1 VTDNAPIVIIRPL
14 HLSLMQYTRVFFRKK
29 ALKLLRDYWLN
40 RYDDLQL
47 REVLSKNYSPKY
59 HAAEEVLDKN
69 YLRLDRIDYLWYKG
83 AFSAGIH
90 LPSGRFY
97 KEPYHY
103 SNLGMGPRELV
114 FPLRLLDQIQ
124 NLTLVGDW
132 TRYQLCFLD
141 NHLLDDL
148 VRPNDR
154 ATERARIQVDKI
166 GFDYAYPTLSRWY
179 FPGRVDWKTPRP
191 SLQMCLF
198 GRLNEGRMAGIKL
211 KVPMREIFWQA
222 LYK

>member
-1 VTDNAPIVIIRPL
+1 
-14 HLSLMQYTRVFFRKK
+14 MQYTRVFFRRK
-29 ALKLLRDYWLN
+29 ALKLLRNYWLN

-47 REVLSKNYSPKY
+47 RELLSKTYSPKY
-59 HAAEEVLDKN
+59 HAVEEVLDKN

-83 AFSAGIH
+83 AFSAGVH

-114 FPLRLLDQIQ
+114 FPLRLLDQLQ

-132 TRYQLCFLD
+132 TRYQLCFLGGYSLED
-141 NHLLDDL
+141 MVLPTLHAKDK
-148 VRPNDR
+148 
-154 ATERARIQVDKI
+154 ACIAVDHI

-179 FPGRVDWKTPRP
+179 YPGRMGWKIPVP
-191 SLQMCLF
+191 SMQMCLS
-198 GRLNEGRMAGIKL
+198 GRLTSGDRRGIKL
-211 KVPMREIFWQA
+211 RVPMREIYWQS